1 MGDDS
6 NVRDNEETFAHLSPE
21 CRTFI
26 SRLAMIQKR
35 RLRLLMH
42 LWPVLQYV
50 DDMYTHI
57 DCVNPVLQGQ
67 VQLNVQLK

>member
-6 NVRDNEETFAHLSPE
+6 NVGIDEETFAHLSTE
-21 CRTFI
+21 CRSFI
-26 SRLAMIQKR
+26 SRLAQIQKR